1 MMGSKAFFV
10 SWHFL
15 VIFAIIS
22 SEVVAR
28 ELAETSMKSDVVYEN
43 GYNDI
48 DGYSRDEHD
57 AYNNGYKYF
66 GGGYYPPR
74 GGNNFSGR
82 SVWPFL
88 LRTRSGF
95 ADLSHCKKKKVQ
107 KNSKRSTPQK
117 DSKYEKSPLDSR
129 RRK

>member
-1 MMGSKAFFV
+1 MGSKAFFV

-74 GGNNFSGR
+74 GGNNFSGSEYKPPHDDYNNR
-82 SVWPFL
+82 YKSLGGAYNNGYNP
-88 LRTRSGF
+88 
-95 ADLSHCKKKKVQ
+95 
-107 KNSKRSTPQK
+107 SKWRIHPPT
-117 DSKYEKSPLDSR
+117 
-129 RRK
+129 